1 MDPFDQKPILPVDVM
16 IILAINILVAGLDL
30 LPSHGVGSAR
40 WLTLSARACLTGHDF
55 FTGNQSGFRARARSD
70 LLSRLSFAL
79 SPIRDT
85 LFEGFSHFVTS
96 MTAPIAS
103 GRSDYRVGFAPT
115 GKHRLC
121 TAHAMNRHSQKARS
135 LLSAARVD
143 LSQ

>member
-55 FTGNQSGFRARARSD
+55 FIGNQSGFRARARSD

-96 MTAPIAS
+96 MTAPIAFRPERLP
-103 GRSDYRVGFAPT
+103 GGVCTHWKAPPLHGARHEQTFAEST
-115 GKHRLC
+115 
-121 TAHAMNRHSQKARS
+121 
-135 LLSAARVD
+135 LSAFSRAG
-143 LSQ
+143 